1 MGWAAQPGHRR
12 GTPRPGSPEPAPPC
26 RARCVRRAPLMP
38 RATPPLASLSAG
50 WSSGPQKPLPSC
62 LPSFPCLPSCLSSIQ
77 PFPPDPLISGHP
89 QLSGPHLAR
98 APVLQTSL
106 HEPYLCARLAFL
118 CPIPS
123 LYFFPNL
130 TFLGF
135 LPLLP
140 HWGPSFPFLVWDGG
154 YPSGKP
160 PQPQHT

>member
-1 MGWAAQPGHRR
+1 M
-12 GTPRPGSPEPAPPC
+12 
-26 RARCVRRAPLMP
+26 RAPS
-38 RATPPLASLSAG
+38 TPHAKSHPSSSLSFSWLELRAPETP
-50 WSSGPQKPLPSC
+50 SLLSALLSLPPSC
-62 LPSFPCLPSCLSSIQ
+62 SSSIQ